1 MDMMADMKMLALL
14 QKCYRWDPTV
24 LPAQQV
30 LDLATI
36 GGAKAVGMS
45 DSIGSIEIGKKAD
58 MVILDGKA
66 PNLRPLQPG
75 TMVSNLVYSGNSS
88 NVKTVICD
96 GAVVMRDR
104 KIMTLDENEVLDR
117 SEGAIR
123 GLMERG
129 RA

>member
-1 MDMMADMKMLALL
+1 
-14 QKCYRWDPTV
+14 
-24 LPAQQV
+24 
-30 LDLATI
+30 
-36 GGAKAVGMS
+36 MS

-58 MVILDGKA
+58 LVILDGKA

-104 KIMTLDENEVLDR
+104 KIMTIDENEVLDR
-117 SEGAIR
+117 SEGCHTGPDGARPRMRCYWSRLPDLNR
-123 GLMERG
+123 GPADIGVKVPANR
-129 RA
+129 